1 MQSLLEKL
9 NSTPAWAVLAI
20 GLIALIALAL
30 AIMTYVALRKIRQR
44 WAHLLAGVKVENIE
58 DALEATLANSE
69 RISAELASAHGRI
82 AKLEDQMESAKRYLA
97 VVRYDAFDDVGGE
110 QSFAF
115 AMYDERGDGAVI
127 TSQVG
132 RADCRVYAKQL
143 VRGEADRE
151 LSQEERTAI
160 DQAGAQAAKRKQ

>member
-1 MQSLLEKL
+1 MQSLFEKL
-9 NSTPAWAVLAI
+9 NNAPVWAVLAV

-30 AIMTYVALRKIRQR
+30 AIMTYIALRKIRQR

-58 DALEATLANSE
+58 DALEANLTNSE
-69 RISAELASAHGRI
+69 RISVELAGAQERI
-82 AKLEDQMESAKRYLA
+82 ARLEDQMESAKRYLA

-143 VRGEADRE
+143 IRGEADRE
-151 LSQEERTAI
+151 LSQEESAAI
-160 DQAGAQAAKRKQ
+160 EQAAAQVAKRRQ

>member
-1 MQSLLEKL
+1 MQSLFEKL
-9 NSTPAWAVLAI
+9 NSAPAWAVLAL
-20 GLIALIALAL
+20 GLIALIALVS
-30 AIMTYVALRKIRQR
+30 AIMTYIALRKIRQR

-58 DALEATLANSE
+58 DALEATLANGE
-69 RISAELASAHGRI
+69 RISAELVTAQEGI
-82 AKLEDQMESAKRYLA
+82 ARLEDQMESAKRYLA

-143 VRGEADRE
+143 KRGEADRE
-151 LSQEERTAI
+151 LSREERSAI
-160 DQAGAQAAKRKQ
+160 EQAAALVAKRKQ

>member
-1 MQSLLEKL
+1 
-9 NSTPAWAVLAI
+9 
-20 GLIALIALAL
+20 
-30 AIMTYVALRKIRQR
+30 
-44 WAHLLAGVKVENIE
+44 
-58 DALEATLANSE
+58 
-69 RISAELASAHGRI
+69 
-82 AKLEDQMESAKRYLA
+82 MESAKRYLA

-143 VRGEADRE
+143 KRGEADRE
-151 LSQEERTAI
+151 LSREERSAI
-160 DQAGAQAAKRKQ
+160 EQAAALVAKRKQ